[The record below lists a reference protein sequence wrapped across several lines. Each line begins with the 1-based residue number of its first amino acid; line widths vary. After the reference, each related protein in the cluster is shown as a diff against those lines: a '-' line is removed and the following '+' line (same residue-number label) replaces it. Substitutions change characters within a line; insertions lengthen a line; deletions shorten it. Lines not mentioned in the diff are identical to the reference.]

1 VGETHVLCEGPDLQE
16 YGQDRAVGDWPV
28 RPTAIV
34 LPNSVEQIQQV
45 VLCCAEHGAAIVPS
59 GGRTGLV
66 GGACAIQGEV
76 VLSLSR
82 MNRILRVDPSLR
94 LLHCEAGVPLE
105 KIQQEASR
113 VGLLYPI
120 DFASKGSAQI
130 GGSIATNAG
139 GVKVVRYGL
148 TRNWVQ
154 GLRVVTASGA
164 LLDLGGEL
172 LKDNAG
178 FDLRQ
183 LFIGSE
189 GTLGVIVEATLRL
202 CAPPRALGVALCASE
217 DLRAVLALFSRLR
230 AADCMLSAF
239 EIFDESSAGY
249 GSGASSPR
257 DFPFANPAPWQV
269 LLEIEGESEQ
279 IAREALAPLLTA
291 ASEAGEVREAVVAP
305 TAAQASA
312 LWALRE
318 GISDALH
325 GRSPFKADVSL
336 PLGSLDAFVSRW
348 REAVAEA
355 LPGVETVCFG
365 HLGDGNLHL
374 NHLCPQGVPPHRFF
388 ANCRRFE
395 PTIFG
400 LVREF
405 GGSIA
410 AEHGVG
416 LLKRAFLGYTR
427 SPAEIAVMR
436 SIKNALDPKGLF
448 NPGKLFPD

>member
-1 VGETHVLCEGPDLQE
+1 
-16 YGQDRAVGDWPV
+16 
-28 RPTAIV
+28 
-34 LPNSVEQIQQV
+34 
-45 VLCCAEHGAAIVPS
+45 
-59 GGRTGLV
+59 
-66 GGACAIQGEV
+66 

-82 MNRILRVDPSLR
+82 LNRILRVDQAARR
-94 LLHCEAGVPLE
+94 LQCEAGVPLE

-113 VGLLYPI
+113 VGLLYPV

-139 GVKVVRYGL
+139 GVKVLRYGL
-148 TRNWVQ
+148 TRSWVQ

-164 LLDLGGEL
+164 LLDLGSEL

-202 CAPPRALGVALCASE
+202 CVPPRALGVALCTAD
-217 DLRAVLALFSRLR
+217 DLEGVLALFSRLR
-230 AADCMLSAF
+230 AADLVLSAF
-239 EIFDESSAGY
+239 EIFDEGSARHLG
-249 GSGASSPR
+249 GAAAS
-257 DFPFANPAPWQV
+257 DFPFAEPAPWQV
-269 LLEIEGESEQ
+269 LLEIEDASEQ
-279 IAREALAPLLTA
+279 SAREALAPLLA
-291 ASEAGEVREAVVAP
+291 AALEVGEVRGAVVAP

-318 GISDALH
+318 GISEALH
-325 GRSPFKADVSL
+325 ARTPYKADVSV
-336 PLGSLDAFVSRW
+336 PLEALGAFVMRW
-348 REAVAEA
+348 RAAVAQV
-355 LPGVETVCFG
+355 LPGVEAVCFG

-374 NHLCPQGVPPHRFF
+374 NHLCPQGVSPDRFF
-388 ANCRRFE
+388 ADCRSFE
-395 PTIFG
+395 PTVFG
-400 LVREF
+400 LVREV

-436 SIKNALDPKGLF
+436 RIKHALDPKGLF